1 MERMK
6 ESKEIIMSRN
16 NWRDLNTATKCFIC
30 DTDLQQGD
38 RKVGDHCHFT
48 GRYRGCAH
56 HDCNL
61 QFAMRYHKI
70 PVFLHTLKNYD
81 NSNLIMEMANE
92 LSERGN
98 IDVIAQNSEK
108 NITFAFKN
116 LCFKDSFSFLS
127 SSLDKVS

>member
-1 MERMK
+1 MERRK

-61 QFAMRYHKI
+61 QFAMRYHKL

-108 NITFAFKN
+108 KHH
-116 LCFKDSFSFLS
+116 LCIQEPMFQRQFFIL
-127 SSLDKVS
+127 VVFIG